1 MFKEKV
7 LSKYVVVSKII
18 TDRERA
24 ELFKQKAK
32 EIMRRGPRDYGSDD
46 SRDGSKQDK
55 KPRLKVEK
63 TPEGAL
69 IFPGAKSQPR
79 KSTRT
84 EKQPDE
90 VEKVLKLLGEDRA
103 GFESYLNRF
112 PEEEAIRIAK
122 DLLTARDE
130 PYSHDLHNKLW
141 RGNKQ
146 TPNLPTP
153 QRVEDLRGTLG
164 KRVPEGHGD
173 PFHWMDAKFKISYN
187 LLRKHK
193 GKDLT
198 INTGSDLLAH
208 DDYIEALDK
217 NKHQVNFH
225 LLGLPSAYLRRI
237 EPGAPSN
244 DRRIKAVE
252 KLVKSGVKVSAV
264 IDVFEGLPADL
275 KKVMDEEVKELKS
288 HLSKVSVKLNKVKL
302 SPKEVKK
309 ILDAVEDLRHKA
321 G

>member
-1 MFKEKV
+1 MFKDKV
-7 LSKYVVVSKII
+7 LSKYVVVSKVI

-24 ELFKQKAK
+24 ELFKKKAK
-32 EIMRRGPRDYGSDD
+32 EIMRQGPRRDYGNDE
-46 SRDGSKQDK
+46 SRDGGKED

-69 IFPGAKSQPR
+69 IFPGAKNQPR
-79 KSTRT
+79 KESE

-90 VEKVLKLLGEDRA
+90 VEKVLKLLGEDRPA
-103 GFESYLNRF
+103 FERYLDRF
-112 PEEEAIRIAK
+112 PAKERIRIAK
-122 DLLTARDE
+122 GMLTARDE

-141 RGNKQ
+141 RGGKQ
-146 TPNLPTP
+146 TPDLPTP

-187 LLRKHK
+187 LLLKHK

-198 INTGSDLLAH
+198 INTGSDLIAH
-208 DDYIEALDK
+208 DNYIDVLDK
-217 NKHQVNFH
+217 AKHQVNFH
-225 LLGLPSAYLRRI
+225 LLGFPSNYLRRI
-237 EPGAPSN
+237 EPGSPSN

-252 KLVKSGVKVSAV
+252 KLVKSGVKVSV
-264 IDVFEGLPADL
+264 VLDVFEGLPADL
-275 KKVMDEEVKELKS
+275 KKVMDDEVKELKS
-288 HLSKVSVKLNKVKL
+288 NLSRVPVKLNKVKL
-302 SPKEVKK
+302 SPKEAEK
-309 ILDAVEDLRHKA
+309 ILDAVEDLRQA